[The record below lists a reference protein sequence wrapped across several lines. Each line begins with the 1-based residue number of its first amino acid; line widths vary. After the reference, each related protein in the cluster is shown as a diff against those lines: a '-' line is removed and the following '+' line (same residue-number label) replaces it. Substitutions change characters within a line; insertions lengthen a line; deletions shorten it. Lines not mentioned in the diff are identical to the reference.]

1 MDSSFRPT
9 RREADLS
16 NLINNATARDE
27 LFARNNHV
35 SVMKQEMVIMKRKE
49 EEYEKCLQS
58 VLSLVFV
65 PCSMNLLWRHSTR

>member
-27 LFARNNHV
+27 LFARNTHFHPFQFRDP
-35 SVMKQEMVIMKRKE
+35 KEPVIQ
-49 EEYEKCLQS
+49 Y
-58 VLSLVFV
+58 LS
-65 PCSMNLLWRHSTR
+65 SYH

>member
-1 MDSSFRPT
+1 MDSLFCHSL
-9 RREADLS
+9 READLS

-27 LFARNNHV
+27 LFAHNTHV

-58 VLSLVFV
+58 VRSCVFV
-65 PCSMNLLWRHSTR
+65 SCSTKLLWRHSTR